1 MEFLSPSEEEMK
13 HSKNDVSDYN
23 FENTI
28 EEIQLIID
36 KSKKYKKFSIDNY
49 NKFKKFEP
57 IELEIHIRKERNKI
71 FTKELF
77 VDPAWDMMLDLY
89 RAYKNEEKISVS
101 SLCLA
106 SNSPPTTAL
115 RWIQK
120 LLKNGLIERSADPN
134 DRRKVYITLSAKSL
148 QSMWIL
154 EQGISK
160 DMA

>member
-1 MEFLSPSEEEMK
+1 MK
-13 HSKNDVSDYN
+13 HSKNDISNYN
-23 FENTI
+23 FENII
-28 EEIQLIID
+28 EEIQLVID
-36 KSKKYKKFSIDNY
+36 KSKKFKNNSINNY
-49 NKFKKFEP
+49 YNFKKFEP
-57 IELEIHIRKERNKI
+57 IDFEINLRKERNKI
-71 FTKELF
+71 FNKELF

-120 LLKNGLIERSADPN
+120 LLNNGLIERSADPN

-154 EQGISK
+154 EQGILK
-160 DMA
+160 DMT